1 MNIISIF
8 KIKIMNYCIYKLKIK
23 GYWNI
28 ELIIL
33 VCCFNFFFIIFLF
46 YKILFMLCK
55 VDNRVMGKY
64 LNFIKFK
71 IENKLYKDI
80 FCLYFLRKIYDL
92 YYLW

>member
-1 MNIISIF
+1 
-8 KIKIMNYCIYKLKIK
+8 
-23 GYWNI
+23 
-28 ELIIL
+28 
-33 VCCFNFFFIIFLF
+33 
-46 YKILFMLCK
+46 MLCN
-55 VDNRVMGKY
+55 VDNRVMVKY